1 MFRLEKIFQVDDSVY
16 INTAIFCKS
25 FAVFLSIYIFSIL
38 EFNSIFDLLNYD
50 IYKTSKYFYLS
61 LYFTASYLLFSFF
74 LGIIKKVYVTSFLIF
89 LINDIVP
96 FVITLPFTL
105 YIFFIL
111 KIDFNIDINISYL
124 LILIICNLF
133 IVRKITDALYNNL
146 MNNNV
151 IQRNIMLVGSVE
163 DIQKILNEKKDQINI
178 YKCCLIKN
186 DNIGS
191 SEKARM
197 ILKIPVFTD
206 ETEMKVIL
214 EYHELGQ
221 IWILDN
227 EEKNLVNFYLDLV
240 IKFSVDIFI
249 VNFKDNSK
257 NNSKNNLNF
266 LSENLINNKYS
277 YSNYETSRFY
287 GFNLFIKIFLDKI
300 FAIIFLLLLSPILI
314 LAMIFI
320 LIEDGFPILFSEE
333 SPGWDGRRFYLHK
346 LRTLKKNEFGKTVQ
360 EEEDD
365 KEFLKIGKII
375 RRLHIDEIPQF
386 FNILKGDMSIVGP
399 RPHEFQE
406 DLIYSKVFKKFLK
419 RNKTSPGLTGWA
431 QIHGYR
437 GSKPT
442 SELMKKRMEYDLWYM
457 NNWNIWLDIYI
468 ILKTFYVFFRKPKI

>member
-16 INTAIFCKS
+16 INTAIFLKG

-74 LGIIKKVYVTSFLIF
+74 LGIIKKIYVTSFLIF

-151 IQRNIMLVGSVE
+151 IQRNIMLVGSIE
-163 DIQKILNEKKDQINI
+163 AIQKILKEQKDQINI

-186 DNIGS
+186 DKIGS
-191 SEKARM
+191 LEKARM

-206 ETEMKVIL
+206 ETEMRVIL

-227 EEKNLVNFYLDLV
+227 EEKNLANYFLDLV

-257 NNSKNNLNF
+257 NNSNLP
-266 LSENLINNKYS
+266 SDNLINNKYS
-277 YSNYETSRFY
+277 YSNYQTSRFY

-300 FAIIFLLLLSPILI
+300 FSIIFLLLFSPIFI
-314 LAMIFI
+314 LAIIFI

-346 LRTLKKNEFGKTVQ
+346 LRTLKKDKLDITVKEKENDKTI
-360 EEEDD
+360 
-365 KEFLKIGKII
+365 LKIGKII
-375 RRLHIDEIPQF
+375 RILHIDEIPQF
-386 FNILKGDMSIVGP
+386 FNVLKGDMSIVGP

>member
-16 INTAIFCKS
+16 INIANFWKG

-74 LGIIKKVYVTSFLIF
+74 LGIIKKIYVTSFLIF

-133 IVRKITDALYNNL
+133 IVRKITDVLYNNL

-191 SEKARM
+191 LEKARM

-206 ETEMKVIL
+206 ETEMRVIL

-227 EEKNLVNFYLDLV
+227 EEKNLANYFLDLV

-257 NNSKNNLNF
+257 NNSNLP
-266 LSENLINNKYS
+266 SDNLINNKYS
-277 YSNYETSRFY
+277 YSKYQTSRFY
-287 GFNLFIKIFLDKI
+287 GFDLFIKIFLDKI
-300 FAIIFLLLLSPILI
+300 FSISFLLLLSPIFI
-314 LAMIFI
+314 LAIIFI

-360 EEEDD
+360 EKEDD

-386 FNILKGDMSIVGP
+386 LNILKGDMSIVGP